1 MEKTILDPKEDL
13 YWKQYDRLV
22 DQQREEVKELYWLH
36 NFFFVIESAI
46 FLLFLRGDLKRL
58 PPIFVEVFGVIISL
72 TWWLVCWKQKR
83 WKDYW
88 VKKIKDLDRHL
99 DDKHRMFVDR
109 NKDRWHIDIFR
120 NRSKVSSVMLIL
132 PVLFLIIWIISM
144 FI

>member
-83 WKDYW
+83 WTFIQTLD
-88 VKKIKDLDRHL
+88 KKIKGYVQSQYLWSPVYY
-99 DDKHRMFVDR
+99 RMVITKEDGVW
-109 NKDRWHIDIFR
+109 KITSLVAGD
-120 NRSKVSSVMLIL
+120 
-132 PVLFLIIWIISM
+132 
-144 FI
+144 